1 MDLPTSELA
10 YVVVA
15 LGVALEGETA
25 LVAAGALAHRG
36 DLSLPLVMLAAFIG
50 SVSAD
55 QGWYHFGRR
64 AGPPFLEKHPR
75 VRARSDAVARWL
87 ARWDTPLVLGFRF
100 LYGFRTATPVML
112 GVTAYPARRFAVLNT
127 LGGALWAVTFGAVGY
142 GLGAGFVATVRRFG
156 HVGELVVI
164 ALALTLALVLMARA
178 WRRRAHL
185 V

>member
-55 QGWYHFGRR
+55 QG
-64 AGPPFLEKHPR
+64 
-75 VRARSDAVARWL
+75 
-87 ARWDTPLVLGFRF
+87 
-100 LYGFRTATPVML
+100 
-112 GVTAYPARRFAVLNT
+112 
-127 LGGALWAVTFGAVGY
+127 
-142 GLGAGFVATVRRFG
+142 
-156 HVGELVVI
+156 
-164 ALALTLALVLMARA
+164 
-178 WRRRAHL
+178 
-185 V
+185 